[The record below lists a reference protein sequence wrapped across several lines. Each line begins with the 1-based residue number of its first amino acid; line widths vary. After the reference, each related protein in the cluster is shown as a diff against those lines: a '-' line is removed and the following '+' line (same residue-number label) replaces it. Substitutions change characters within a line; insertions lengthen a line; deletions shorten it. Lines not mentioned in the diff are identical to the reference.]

1 MLWNEAAIWK
11 VINFCSSHCWAPSP
25 LMMVFC
31 TCVWVSNTI
40 LIECFIRP
48 FFFCVCVGRGRG
60 GGNSLKIVPVKGKTD
75 TNGNFLALW
84 ASAWSKNKRRARA
97 PPLVLSLSN
106 TPPSVIKCDFI
117 PYSRVREAKIMSCW
131 VPGTYPYSPSMGQVT
146 IFNLFSSNIVL
157 LFEEILWK

>member
-11 VINFCSSHCWAPSP
+11 VINFCSNHCWAPSP

-40 LIECFIRP
+40 LIECFILP
-48 FFFCVCVGRGRG
+48 VIFCVCVGRGG
-60 GGNSLKIVPVKGKTD
+60 GTPWKLCLWKVKRTQ
-75 TNGNFLALW
+75 TEIF
-84 ASAWSKNKRRARA
+84 WSKNKRGARA

-106 TPPSVIKCDFI
+106 TPLSVIKCDFI